1 MLSPTEIS
9 QSSLRPRP
17 APSRPAAAARRR
29 FRTTRGILLIALL
42 LGVLLCPAPASAAGG
57 LVGPKADYLALGD
70 SLAFGYQPNFDWIHG
85 YADQWFADL
94 QRRQTKGYTNYGCPG
109 ETSATF
115 INGGCPHA
123 ELKRSFYAG
132 SQLAAAIAFLTA
144 HQGKVS
150 PVSLDI
156 GANGMI
162 RDLDPSTCTVGS
174 GWDADLAAVD
184 LNLTGVI
191 LPRLVAMLTDRRGA
205 RTGDLVMMNY
215 YDPWQNECPNAVSYV
230 EQLNQHLAA
239 DAAQFGVPIADVFTA
254 FGGAA
259 TPNPNICADTW
270 MCSVSHDIHATGGV
284 PGEPGNGYGVIRRA
298 FGQVTGY

>member
-1 MLSPTEIS
+1 M
-9 QSSLRPRP
+9 
-17 APSRPAAAARRR
+17 
-29 FRTTRGILLIALL
+29 RGVLLILMFV
-42 LGVLLCPAPASAAGG
+42 GVLLCPAPTAAASG

-70 SLAFGYQPNFDWIHG
+70 SLAFGYQPNLDWIHG

-94 QRRQTKGYTNYGCPG
+94 QQRRTKGYTNYGCPG

-123 ELKRSFYAG
+123 ELKRSAYFG
-132 SQLAAAIAFLTA
+132 PQLAAAVAFLTA

-156 GANGMI
+156 GANDMT
-162 RDLDPSTCTVGS
+162 RDLDPSTCTVNQS
-174 GWDADLAAVD
+174 SWDADLATLD
-184 LNLTGVI
+184 RNLTAVI
-191 LPRLVAMLTDRRGA
+191 LPRLVAALTDRRGV

-215 YDPWQNECPNAVSYV
+215 YDPWQNECPDKVTYV

-239 DAAQFGVPIADVFTA
+239 DASQFAVPIADVFAA

-259 TPNPNICADTW
+259 TPNANICGYTW
-270 MCSVSHDIHATGGV
+270 MCSAFHDIHATGGV
-284 PGEPGNGYGVIRRA
+284 PGEPGNGYGVIRKA

>member
-1 MLSPTEIS
+1 MLSLTAI
-9 QSSLRPRP
+9 
-17 APSRPAAAARRR
+17 SRPSLRR
-29 FRTTRGILLIALL
+29 FRTTCSILLIPLL
-42 LGVLLCPAPASAAGG
+42 IGVLLCPAPASAAGG

-70 SLAFGYQPNFDWIHG
+70 SLAFGYQPNFDWTHG

-132 SQLAAAIAFLTA
+132 PQLAAAVAFLTA

-156 GANGMI
+156 GANDMI
-162 RDLDPSTCTVGS
+162 RDLDPSTCTVNGS
-174 GWDADLAAVD
+174 GWDADLAALD
-184 LNLTGVI
+184 QNLTGVI
-191 LPRLVAMLTDRRGA
+191 LPRLVAALTDRRGV

-230 EQLNQHLAA
+230 VQLNQQLAA
-239 DAAQFGVPIADVFTA
+239 DAAQFGVPIADVFAA

-259 TPNPNICADTW
+259 TPNPNICTDTW
-270 MCSVSHDIHATGGV
+270 MCSVFHDIHATGGV
-284 PGEPGNGYGVIRRA
+284 VGEPGNGYGVIRRA